1 MGNINWTQHPIGQG
15 GFHTGKMFDR
25 DGTSFTWVFD
35 CGAKSSKKFEKYL
48 MSWISN
54 NHDPVDWLF
63 ISHFDYDHVSGLDTL
78 MTRSVVRNV
87 MVPYIDD
94 DELVY
99 LLLDEIARGN
109 LSRAM
114 IDLVADPAA
123 FFLSRGAARVTFL
136 NGGRPRGSG
145 KPEVDEP
152 PEDGGDPFGDK
163 DERGWQTRI
172 NKPVMLLTAPVW
184 TRGLTSAGG
193 VGRVDD
199 GTCAVTITRGSIGL
213 RLKPYRAP
221 ISQASHQQLVRDTQ
235 ALVGSP
241 STSSVGRP
249 GLLGLAYAIAH
260 HARTATGRAQLR
272 ALHNKHAGSSNR
284 ASLSLLSEPFGYDPS
299 NTYWAVQA
307 PNSHRHYHD
316 SGAWVNTGDAEL
328 LDPADLADWQTCYSA
343 YLQRIR
349 VLALPHHGS
358 DKNSDAA
365 LQAYVPQAVLAAH
378 ARSTSK
384 KHPGP
389 TVSLAAGPRLAC
401 VSEQANTR
409 VTMWFNAP

>member
-1 MGNINWTQHPIGQG
+1 MV
-15 GFHTGKMFDR
+15 DA
-25 DGTSFTWVFD
+25 DGTRFNWVFD
-35 CGAKSSKKFEKYL
+35 CGAQSGKKFKKYL
-48 MSWISN
+48 MSWLRH
-54 NHDPVDWLF
+54 NHEPIDWLF
-63 ISHFDYDHVSGLDTL
+63 LSHFDFDHVSGLETL
-78 MTRSVVRNV
+78 MMRSVVKNV
-87 MVPYIDD
+87 MVPYVDD
-94 DELVY
+94 EELVY

-109 LSRAM
+109 LSRAL

-145 KPEVDEP
+145 KPEADEP
-152 PEDGGDPFGDK
+152 PEDGGDPLDDK

-172 NKPVMLLTAPVW
+172 NKPIMALTTPVW
-184 TRGLTSAGG
+184 TRDLTSIGG
-193 VGRVDD
+193 VGRVDG
-199 GTCAVTITRGSIGL
+199 GTCAVTITRRSIGL

-221 ISQASHQQLVRDTQ
+221 ISQASHQQLVQDAQ
-235 ALVGSP
+235 ALVGSASASP
-241 STSSVGRP
+241 FGRP
-249 GLLGLAYAIAH
+249 GLRGLAYAIAL

-299 NTYWAVQA
+299 DPYWIVDA
-307 PNSHRHYHD
+307 PIPYRHYHD

-343 YLQRIR
+343 YLQRVR

-358 DKNSDAA
+358 DRNSDAA
-365 LQAYVPQAVLAAH
+365 LQAYVPQAILAAH

-409 VTMWFNAP
+409 VTMRFTVW